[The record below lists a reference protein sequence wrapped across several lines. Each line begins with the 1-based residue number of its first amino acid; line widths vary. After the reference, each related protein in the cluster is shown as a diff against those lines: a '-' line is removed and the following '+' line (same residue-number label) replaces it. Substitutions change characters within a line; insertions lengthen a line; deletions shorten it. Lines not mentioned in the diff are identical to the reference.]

1 MAFLDYFIIFK
12 TSSKH
17 EHSQDRGKRSAIER
31 LGLHKLKRESLSLS
45 RAQTNQARTTS
56 EPKMTPTT
64 ASQGLKKY
72 IKKTELEPKEN
83 TSLIMLAPV
92 FSQLSTRY

>member
-1 MAFLDYFIIFK
+1 MSFLK
-12 TSSKH
+12 A
-17 EHSQDRGKRSAIER
+17 RGKRSAIER
-31 LGLHKLKRESLSLS
+31 LGLLKLKRSESLSLS

-56 EPKMTPTT
+56 EPKMTTTT
-64 ASQGLKKY
+64 ASQGLKKD
-72 IKKTELEPKEN
+72 IKKTELESKEN

>member
-1 MAFLDYFIIFK
+1 MAYLDYFVIFK
-12 TSSKH
+12 TYSKH
-17 EHSQDRGKRSAIER
+17 EHSQACATARRSAIER
-31 LGLHKLKRESLSLS
+31 LGLLKLKRSESLSLS

-56 EPKMTPTT
+56 EPKMTTTT

-92 FSQLSTRY
+92 FSQL